1 MLRRIYDWVMRLAH
15 HRHAAWALAVVSFTE
30 SSFFPIPPDAMLIP
44 MVLADR
50 QKAWRYAT
58 ICTIASVMG
67 AFLGYWI
74 GHALYESVGK
84 AIIAFYGAGAKV
96 DALIDQFNHWG
107 FWIILGKGLTP
118 IPFKIVTIACGIAGF
133 DLFHF
138 FIACVITRGARFFLV
153 AALLYRFGEPVRDFI
168 ERRLT
173 LVTTTFLVLLVG
185 GFIAIAHFG

>member
-1 MLRRIYDWVMRLAH
+1 MLRRLYDWVMRLAH
-15 HRHAAWALAVVSFTE
+15 HRHALWALAAVSFTE

-50 QKAWRYAT
+50 RKAWLYAAV
-58 ICTIASVMG
+58 CTVASVLG

-84 AIIAFYGAGAKV
+84 SIIAFYGAGARV
-96 DALIDQFNHWG
+96 QDLIDQFNRYG

-133 DLFHF
+133 SLGPF
-138 FIACVITRGARFFLV
+138 FIACVVTRGARFFIV
-153 AALLYRFGEPVRDFI
+153 AALLYRYGEPIRDFI

-173 LVTTTFLVLLVG
+173 LVTTAFLVLLVG
-185 GFIAIAHFG
+185 GFLAITYFG

>member
-1 MLRRIYDWVMRLAH
+1 VLRRFYDWVMRLAH
-15 HRHAAWALAVVSFTE
+15 HRHAAWALAAVSFTE

-50 QKAWRYAT
+50 KKAWRYAA
-58 ICTIASVMG
+58 ICTLASVVG

-84 AIIAFYGAGAKV
+84 PIIAFYGAGSKV
-96 DALIDQFNHWG
+96 DSLIDQFNRWG

-118 IPFKIVTIACGIAGF
+118 IPFKIVTIACGIAAF
-133 DLFHF
+133 NLWQF
-138 FIACVITRGARFFLV
+138 FIACVITRAARFFLV
-153 AALLYRFGEPVRDFI
+153 AALLYRYGEPIRDFI

-173 LVTTTFLVLLVG
+173 LVTMAFLVLLVG